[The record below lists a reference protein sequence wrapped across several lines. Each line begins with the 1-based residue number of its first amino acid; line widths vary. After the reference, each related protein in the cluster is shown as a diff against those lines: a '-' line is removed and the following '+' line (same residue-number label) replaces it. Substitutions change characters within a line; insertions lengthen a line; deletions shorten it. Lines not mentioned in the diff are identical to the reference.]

1 MIDLDM
7 FVREHWKKP
16 MRLAFSRCL
25 VVAGRLAGTWGFL
38 ENYPNRPVFV
48 LGSPRSGTSMFS
60 EMLSRHPQIAN
71 FSEALQV
78 WEPKDRDLQID
89 HLKTRSDVTARDAN
103 RITYAFGL
111 YQKIKNRPVF
121 VNKCPRS
128 SVRIEFIHEIFP
140 QAKFIHIVR
149 DGRAV
154 VNSMINIID
163 KEDFRKK
170 KPLGGFCKPP
180 NWKALTKLPPVER
193 HAYQWVEIMEEIIE
207 RQQIVSDNSWFDL
220 KYEDLCANPSQQVEE
235 VFEFI
240 GLPVSEQFVR
250 SVSAMPHSV
259 NWKWRGRFEPQEI
272 EKMNSI
278 MGGILDHYS
287 YEVDI

>member
-7 FVREHWKKP
+7 SVRKHWKKRL
-16 MRLAFSRCL
+16 RLAFSRFL
-25 VVAGRLAGTWGFL
+25 VVGGRLAGTCGLL
-38 ENYPNRPVFV
+38 EDHPKRPVFV
-48 LGSPRSGTSMFS
+48 LGSPRSGTSIFNK
-60 EMLSRHPQIAN
+60 MLSQHPQIAN

-78 WEPKDRDLQID
+78 WEPKDRNLQMD
-89 HLKTRSDVTARDAN
+89 HLKTRSDVTARDAD

-111 YQKIKNRPVF
+111 YQKMKNRPVF

-140 QAKFIHIVR
+140 QAKFIHIIR

-154 VNSMINIID
+154 VNSLIDIINR
-163 KEDFRKK
+163 EDFRKK
-170 KPLGGFCKPP
+170 RPLGGFCKPP

-193 HAYQWVEIMEEIIE
+193 HAHQWVQIMEEIIQ
-207 RQQIVSDNSWFDL
+207 RRQIVSDNNWFDL
-220 KYEDLCANPSQQVEE
+220 KYEGLCANPSQQIEE

-240 GLPVSEQFVR
+240 GLPVSEQYIR

-259 NWKWRGRFEPQEI
+259 NWKWRGRFKPHEI
-272 EKMNSI
+272 RTMNSI
-278 MGGILDHYS
+278 MGGVLSHYS